1 MRISDAQRFGLAVSN
16 MMVLQAN
23 TAKYQEQITT
33 GKKVNR
39 PSDDP
44 IAASQILRI
53 SERVAASIQYDR
65 NANFA
70 DLHLTQ
76 QESAI
81 ASANDAMQRIRELT
95 IRAKTTTL
103 SRADRS
109 LISAEIVQRQDEIQS
124 LANSRNSA
132 GEYIFSGSLVDT
144 QAFTVDALG
153 NPIYNGDQTTRDI
166 KISEFRTV
174 AEGFT
179 GYDAFMSIRNGNG
192 TYVTDLSA
200 ANTGSGQIVPGG
212 VVDQTSY
219 QAHDFRVSFTSPTSF
234 DVIDDTTAAT
244 VLSAQPYVDGT
255 AISFN
260 GVQLSI
266 KGAPAAGDEF
276 LVAPSENQ
284 SVFETIARLVTTLE
298 SDASSA
304 TDIAQ
309 FDNDLDRALGDIDQ
323 AMDRFREVQA
333 VIGARRNT
341 IDSQVQL
348 NEDLRLQLSEIKS
361 HLEDADLVEAVSLL
375 AADSNALQA
384 AQAAFVRVQGLSL
397 FNFL

>member
-1 MRISDAQRFGLAVSN
+1 MRISDAQRFGLALN
-16 MMVLQAN
+16 NILTLQAN
-23 TAKYQEQITT
+23 TAKYQEQIAT

-44 IAASQILRI
+44 IAAVQALHI
-53 SERVAASIQYDR
+53 SERVASSIQYDR
-65 NANFA
+65 NADFA

-95 IRAKTTTL
+95 IRGKTTTL
-103 SRADRS
+103 SQTDRS
-109 LISAEIVQRQDEIQS
+109 FIVDEILQRRDEIES

-132 GEYIFSGSLVDT
+132 GEYIFSGSLVDV
-144 QAFTVDALG
+144 QAFTTDASG
-153 NPIYNGDQTTRDI
+153 SPVYNGDQTVRDI
-166 KISEFRTV
+166 KISELRSI

-179 GYDAFMSIRNGNG
+179 GHEAFMAVRNGNG
-192 TYVTDLSA
+192 IYVTDLGV
-200 ANTGSGQIVPGG
+200 ANTGSGQMVDGG
-212 VVDQTSY
+212 VIDQTSY

-234 DVIDDTTAAT
+234 DVIDDSTATA
-244 VLSAQPYVDGT
+244 VLSAQPYVGES
-255 AISFN
+255 AINFN
-260 GVQLSI
+260 GIQISI

-276 LVAPSENQ
+276 LVGPSQNQ
-284 SVFETIARLVTTLE
+284 SVFDTIDRLVSTLE
-298 SDASSA
+298 SNASSA

-323 AMDRFREVQA
+323 AMDRFREVEA
-333 VIGARRNT
+333 IIGARRNT
-341 IDSQVQL
+341 IESQVEA

-375 AADSNALQA
+375 AADNNALEA
-384 AQAAFVRVQGLSL
+384 AQAAYVRVQSLSL